1 MENAVIVVE
10 VLHPSLPSLVS
21 LVPSLVC
28 VSKKTPPV
36 GSKSRGACMN
46 HPHHFC
52 GSVSEQW
59 PNSSKNSLIGK
70 KAFFLESG
78 TRPFFVI
85 RTHESGR
92 YSRSSTGSQISS
104 PTIRYP
110 SVASFSS
117 ELSRN
122 SRGSRRLPIR

>member
-10 VLHPSLPSLVS
+10 VLRPSLPSLVS

-46 HPHHFC
+46 HPHHCF
-52 GSVSEQW
+52 GSVSEQF

-70 KAFFLESG
+70 NAFFLESG
-78 TRPFFVI
+78 TRPCFGI
-85 RTHESGR
+85 RTHDAGR
-92 YSRSSTGSQISS
+92 YSRAPPGS
-104 PTIRYP
+104 
-110 SVASFSS
+110 
-117 ELSRN
+117 
-122 SRGSRRLPIR
+122 